1 MSNLTNK
8 QIEANRERARKAQSA
23 FNSVFQSIFVAGG
36 RKDLAALRQACRYEI
51 DHIREGFSIE
61 YEYEGGSKP
70 ENASLRKVKR
80 ANVTWEPK
88 QTLPKQLLS
97 ETYLGWI
104 EMKKA
109 EKGNSIATEEEPD
122 DDTNFPQDEMTQAQ
136 IRIAHL
142 TSEFN
147 RGKVVINDSRRV
159 RTVGVITSFN
169 ISNDKKVTRY
179 SVNRLRVHDDG
190 NSMGMSTWNEDEC
203 TVLPDRNLLNI
214 PDSELVHILSD
225 LYKQYFPD
233 RKPVEEVTPENLFD
247 MEE

>member
-1 MSNLTNK
+1 MTNLSNK

-61 YEYEGGSKP
+61 YEYEGGSKA
-70 ENASLRKVKR
+70 ENTSLRKVKR

-88 QTLPKQLLS
+88 QSLPKHLLS
-97 ETYLGWI
+97 DAYLGWI
-104 EMKKA
+104 EMRKA
-109 EKGNSIATEEEPD
+109 ERGNSISTEEEEPSGD
-122 DDTNFPQDEMTQAQ
+122 SDIPQDEMTQAQ
-136 IRIAHL
+136 IRIAQL

-147 RGKVVINDSRRV
+147 RGRVVINDSRRV
-159 RTVGVITSFN
+159 RTIGVVTSFN

-179 SVNRLRVHDDG
+179 SVNRLRIHEDG

-203 TVLPDRNLLNI
+203 TVLPDKNLLNI
-214 PDSELVHILSD
+214 PDSELVHILGD
-225 LYKQYFPD
+225 LYKQYFPE
-233 RKPVEEVTPENLFD
+233 RAPVEEVTPENLFD
-247 MEE
+247 L